1 MPLLGLIGGTGDL
14 GFALAVHLS
23 KNHKVMMGSRNL
35 EKAKSAVDEIITEKQ
50 NPEITRN
57 LEPAENSTIV
67 QLSDILIL
75 TVPHANALE
84 TVRSLSKSF
93 RGNQILISAVA
104 AVAKKGDEFISEID
118 ASGISFAQQIN
129 ETIPD
134 SVKVA
139 AAFQTVPANV
149 LYHETEIV
157 ADVPVATDTRE
168 VYEIVAS
175 LVSEIPD
182 LRPLYLGSLRL
193 AGDVERLTAMLLNIG
208 KRNGLKSPT
217 ISFPSF

>member
-23 KNHKVMMGSRNL
+23 KNHQVLMGSRNL
-35 EKAKSAVDEIITEKQ
+35 EKAKAAVDEINTEKK
-50 NPEITRN
+50 NSEITRN
-57 LEPAENSTIV
+57 LEPAENSKVV

-84 TVRSLSKSF
+84 TVRSLSNGF

-104 AVAKKGDEFISEID
+104 AVAKKGDEFVSETD
-118 ASGISFAQQIN
+118 ASGISFAQQIKKI
-129 ETIPD
+129 IPD

-139 AAFQTVPANV
+139 AAFQTVPAKV
-149 LYHETEIV
+149 LYRETEIA

-168 VYEIVAS
+168 VYESVAS
-175 LVSEIPD
+175 LVMEIPD

-193 AGDVERLTAMLLNIG
+193 SGDVERLTALLLNIG
-208 KRNGLKSPT
+208 RRNSLKSPT
-217 ISFPSF
+217 IRFPSF